1 VTQRAG
7 ILALAYTVVAVVGAT
22 VLAVSAYYLWLFA
35 SLAGMP
41 DALAWTLPVALD
53 AGAIGATVC
62 WVAAPGK
69 ARRWGQGI
77 ALILLGGTVLC
88 NILAHLITFGMLPV
102 SAPLVVALAV
112 VYPATLWLLVHL
124 ALVLRTE
131 QQATAAAVDELID
144 VRQVRAAAEA
154 EATAHAAEI
163 ARLRAAAD
171 ADRDAAQQAERDAA
185 DARRRAEDA
194 TRQIPASP
202 ARQPARPG
210 KRRKST
216 AEQRQ
221 AWIAGQLDAGRDVA
235 GSDVKREFP
244 DAANGARDVATVK
257 ARQAKEQH
265 EQRRPVSLV
274 KEA

>member
-77 ALILLGGTVLC
+77 ALMLLGGTVLC

-131 QQATAAAVDELID
+131 QQATAAAVDELVD
-144 VRQVRAAAEA
+144 ARQVRAAEVAELR
-154 EATAHAAEI
+154 AHGEET
-163 ARLRAAAD
+163 ARLRATVE
-171 ADRDAAQQAERDAA
+171 ADREAAQRAEREATEARQRAA
-185 DARRRAEDA
+185 SQADSPSASTTASPKRRAK
-194 TRQIPASP
+194 Q
-202 ARQPARPG
+202 
-210 KRRKST
+210 RKST
-216 AEQRQ
+216 ADERQ
-221 AWIAGQLDAGRDVA
+221 AWIAKRLDAGHEVTGADVRRQFA
-235 GSDVKREFP
+235 DTT
-244 DAANGARDVATVK
+244 NGARDVATVK
-257 ARQAKEQH
+257 ARQTKGQH